1 MIRPFPFSLIAS
13 ICLLFPVALTTP
25 APVFAA
31 TDGAN
36 GAPSSDSTVPADPH
50 KNTVR
55 QPTSRTETENQFSRE
70 KKAQIWGLSQTEWN
84 RYETLMQGM
93 HGYRS
98 QQLDPLTLLGIEA
111 RTDEERQ
118 RYAERLAKI
127 EHDRVE
133 RLLAFQH
140 AYDDAFARLY
150 PDEQAIADDSS
161 PTATPDMITQAVLN
175 NSRRPRVF
183 TTLARCAACD
193 RTVRRLVSQVTSG
206 TLPALDIYVVGA
218 SNDDA
223 IRDWAQS
230 LSIPADRV
238 RRGHITLN
246 HAPDGIG
253 RNDLPRV
260 LGTTNGTRE

>member
-1 MIRPFPFSLIAS
+1 MIRSVPFSLLATMFLI
-13 ICLLFPVALTTP
+13 FPVALTTP

-36 GAPSSDSTVPADPH
+36 GAPSSNPQNTLRQSTD
-50 KNTVR
+50 R
-55 QPTSRTETENQFSRE
+55 SETQHQFTQER
-70 KKAQIWGLSQTEWN
+70 KAQIWGLSQTEWN

-98 QQLDPLTLLGIEA
+98 DTLDPLTLLGIEA

-118 RYAERLAKI
+118 RYAEQLARI

-133 RLLAFQH
+133 RLLAFQR

-150 PDEQAIADDSS
+150 PNEQAIADDTSLRR
-161 PTATPDMITQAVLN
+161 TAETDTLTQTLLQN
-175 NSRRPRVF
+175 GQRPRVF
-183 TTLARCAACD
+183 TALERCAACD

-206 TLPALDIYVVGA
+206 ALAALDIYVVGA

-223 IRDWAQS
+223 IRDWARS
-230 LSIPADRV
+230 LSIPTEPV

-246 HAPDGIG
+246 HAPDGMG

-260 LGTTNGTRE
+260 LGTTSGVGE

>member
-1 MIRPFPFSLIAS
+1 MIRPFPFTLIAP
-13 ICLLFPVALTTP
+13 IFLIFPVAFTTP

-50 KNTVR
+50 KTTVR
-55 QPTSRTETENQFSRE
+55 QPTSRTETDSQFSRE
-70 KKAQIWGLSQTEWN
+70 DKAQIWGLSEKEWD

-98 QQLDPLTLLGIEA
+98 NTLDPLTLLGIEA
-111 RTDEERQ
+111 RTDEERR
-118 RYAERLAKI
+118 RYAEQLARL
-127 EHDRVE
+127 EHDRVQ
-133 RLLAFQH
+133 RLLDFQR

-150 PDEQAIADDSS
+150 PNEQAIADDSS
-161 PTATPDMITQAVLN
+161 PTATPDMIAQAVLN

-183 TTLARCAACD
+183 TALARCAACD
-193 RTVRRLVSQVTSG
+193 RTVRRLVNRVASG
-206 TLPALDIYVVGA
+206 ALPALDIYVVGA
-218 SNDDA
+218 NNDDS
-223 IRDWAQS
+223 IRDWARS

-238 RRGHITLN
+238 RRGQITLN
-246 HAPDGIG
+246 HAPDGMG

-260 LGTTNGTRE
+260 LGAAISAGE

>member
-1 MIRPFPFSLIAS
+1 MIRSVPFSLLAS
-13 ICLLFPVALTTP
+13 MFLIFPVALTTP

-36 GAPSSDSTVPADPH
+36 GAPSSNPQNTLRQSTD
-50 KNTVR
+50 R
-55 QPTSRTETENQFSRE
+55 SETQHQFTQER
-70 KKAQIWGLSQTEWN
+70 KAQIWGLSQTEWN

-98 QQLDPLTLLGIEA
+98 DTLDPLTLLGIEA

-161 PTATPDMITQAVLN
+161 PTATPDMIAQAVLN

-183 TTLARCAACD
+183 TALARCAACD

-206 TLPALDIYVVGA
+206 ALPALDIYVVGA
-218 SNDDA
+218 SSDDA

-230 LSIPADRV
+230 LSIPANRV

-260 LGTTNGTRE
+260 LGTTAGAGE

>member
-1 MIRPFPFSLIAS
+1 MIRSVPFSLLAS
-13 ICLLFPVALTTP
+13 MFLIFPVALTTP

-36 GAPSSDSTVPADPH
+36 GAPSSNPQNTLRQSTD
-50 KNTVR
+50 R
-55 QPTSRTETENQFSRE
+55 SETQHQFTQE

-98 QQLDPLTLLGIEA
+98 DTLDPLTLLGIEA
-111 RTDEERQ
+111 RTDEERR
-118 RYAERLAKI
+118 RYAEQLARI

-133 RLLAFQH
+133 RLLAFQR

-150 PDEQAIADDSS
+150 PNEQAIADDSS

-183 TTLARCAACD
+183 TALARCAACD

-206 TLPALDIYVVGA
+206 ALPALDIYVVGA
-218 SNDDA
+218 SNDDV

-230 LSIPADRV
+230 LSIPTDRV
-238 RRGHITLN
+238 RRGQITLN
-246 HAPDGIG
+246 HAPDGIA
-253 RNDLPRV
+253 RNDPPRV
-260 LGTTNGTRE
+260 LGATVGAEE

>member
-1 MIRPFPFSLIAS
+1 
-13 ICLLFPVALTTP
+13 
-25 APVFAA
+25 
-31 TDGAN
+31 
-36 GAPSSDSTVPADPH
+36 
-50 KNTVR
+50 
-55 QPTSRTETENQFSRE
+55 
-70 KKAQIWGLSQTEWN
+70 
-84 RYETLMQGM
+84 M

-118 RYAERLAKI
+118 RYAGQLARI

-133 RLLAFQH
+133 RLLAFQR

-150 PDEQAIADDSS
+150 PNEQAIADDTSLRR
-161 PTATPDMITQAVLN
+161 TAETDTLAQTLLQN
-175 NSRRPRVF
+175 GQRPRVF
-183 TTLARCAACD
+183 TALERCAACD

-206 TLPALDIYVVGA
+206 ALAALDIYVVGA
-218 SNDDA
+218 SSDDA

-238 RRGHITLN
+238 RRRDITLN

-253 RNDLPRV
+253 RSDLPRV
-260 LGTTNGTRE
+260 LGTTSGVGE